1 MTENTQ
7 PLILVDSF
15 AQIFR
20 CYYAVRSLSNK
31 NGEPTN
37 AIFGMMRFL
46 LKLEEMFP
54 GAKGAF
60 VFDKG
65 RPPHRLKLAPDY
77 KANRPPTP
85 EDLLAQIPHLRSLI
99 QAFGWNIIEA
109 DDTEADDLI
118 ASIATHFEN
127 DPVRIISADKD
138 ISQIISDRIEMLV
151 PDQSGKGFAK
161 RGVAEAQEKFGVA
174 PDAIIDY
181 LAMIGDSADNIPGIA
196 GVGPKTAAQL
206 LNRFGSIAN
215 MLDHAEEIE
224 RETLRSKIIEG
235 RDILLKNIELVRL
248 VIEPPAGVEWNEST
262 ITRNKVDMTQI
273 RAIADLNGFRSMQKD
288 IDKLAASLTAD
299 QDSLF
304 AQTEDTET
312 TPAPVTEDKQEW
324 EQPTLF

>member
-1 MTENTQ
+1 MTENNQ
-7 PLILVDSF
+7 PLILVDSY

-31 NGEPTN
+31 NGDPTN

-99 QAFGWNIIEA
+99 QAFGWNIVEA

-118 ASIATHFEN
+118 ASIAMHFEN

-138 ISQIISDRIEMLV
+138 ISQIINSRIEMLV
-151 PDQSGKGFAK
+151 PDQSGKGFAR
-161 RGVAEAQEKFGVA
+161 RGIAEAQEKFGVA
-174 PDAIIDY
+174 PEAIIDY

-215 MLDHAEEIE
+215 MLDHVQEIE
-224 RETLRSKIIEG
+224 RETLRNKIIDG
-235 RDILLKNIELVRL
+235 KDILLKNIELVKL
-248 VIEPPAGVEWNEST
+248 VIEPPEGVEWNNAT
-262 ITRNKVDMTQI
+262 ITRNGVDMTQI
-273 RAIADLNGFRSMQKD
+273 RAIAELNGFRSMQKD
-288 IDKLAASLTAD
+288 IDKLAASLNTD
-299 QDSLF
+299 RDSLF
-304 AQTEDTET
+304 TQPEENI
-312 TPAPVTEDKQEW
+312 APDKEEW
-324 EQPTLF
+324 EQPSLF

>member
-161 RGVAEAQEKFGVA
+161 RGVAEAQEKFGVP

-206 LNRFGSIAN
+206 LNRFGSIVN

-304 AQTEDTET
+304 AQTEDAEI
-312 TPAPVTEDKQEW
+312 TPAPVAEDKQEW

>member
-1 MTENTQ
+1 MTENNH

-31 NGEPTN
+31 NGKPTN

-99 QAFGWNIIEA
+99 QAFGWNIVEA

-118 ASIATHFEN
+118 ASIAMHFEN

-138 ISQIISDRIEMLV
+138 ISQIINSRIEMLV

-161 RGVAEAQEKFGVA
+161 RGIAEAQEKFGVT
-174 PDAIIDY
+174 PEAIIDY

-206 LNRFGSIAN
+206 LNRFGSISN
-215 MLDHAEEIE
+215 MLEHAQEIE
-224 RETLRSKIIEG
+224 RETLRNKIIDG
-235 RDILLKNIELVRL
+235 KDILLKNIELVKL
-248 VIEPPAGVEWNEST
+248 VVEPPAGVEWNEST

-273 RAIADLNGFRSMQKD
+273 RAIAEVNGFRSMQKD
-288 IDKLAASLTAD
+288 IDKLDAALKED

-304 AQTEDTET
+304 TQVEQNT
-312 TPAPVTEDKQEW
+312 APPEKEEW
-324 EQPTLF
+324 EQPTFF

>member
-1 MTENTQ
+1 MTEHTQ
-7 PLILVDSF
+7 PIILVDSF

-31 NGEPTN
+31 NGDPTN

-65 RPPHRLKLAPDY
+65 KPPHRLKLAPDY

-85 EDLLAQIPHLRSLI
+85 EDLLAQIPHLRHMI
-99 QAFGWNIIEA
+99 RAFGWNIVEA
-109 DDTEADDLI
+109 DNTEADDLI
-118 ASIATHFEN
+118 ASIALHFEQ

-138 ISQIISDRIEMLV
+138 ISQIINSRIEMLV
-151 PDQSGKGFAK
+151 PDQAGKGFAK
-161 RGVAEAQEKFGVA
+161 RGIAEAQEKFGVA
-174 PDAIIDY
+174 PEAIIDY

-215 MLDHAEEIE
+215 MLEHAHEIE
-224 RETLRSKIIEG
+224 RETLRTKIVEG
-235 RDILLKNIELVRL
+235 SEILLKNIELVRL
-248 VIEPPAGVEWNEST
+248 VTDPPEGISWSDAT
-262 ITRNKVDMTQI
+262 IVRNPVDMTQI
-273 RAIADLNGFRSMQKD
+273 RAIAEINGFRSVQKD
-288 IDKLAASLTAD
+288 IDKLADAIGRNT
-299 QDSLF
+299 DSLF
-304 AQTEDTET
+304 ATPSPETEN
-312 TPAPVTEDKQEW
+312 TPPGKEKEW
-324 EQPTLF
+324 EQPSLF